1 MFGALKNS
9 GATLVGMV
17 RTRLALVANEL
28 ELARLQVMQQLAWL
42 FGTLVCV
49 AFGAL
54 LIVLLAA
61 LVWWEQR
68 VWVVGGFA
76 ALFLL
81 LAVFCYRAFKASA
94 GANET
99 LFDASLAELQKDL
112 AELKRAVAE
121 PGGRS

>member
-1 MFGALKNS
+1 MLGALKNS

-17 RTRLALVANEL
+17 RTRLALVANEM
-28 ELARLQVMQQLAWL
+28 ELARLQVLRQLAWL
-42 FGTLVCV
+42 FGSLVCA
-49 AFGAL
+49 AFGVL
-54 LIVLLAA
+54 LVVLLAT

-76 ALFLL
+76 LLFLL
-81 LAVFCYRAFKASA
+81 LAVVCYRAFKASVQ
-94 GANET
+94 ANAT
-99 LFDASLAELQKDL
+99 VFDASLAELQKDL